1 MIKVNSENPNA
12 LHATGYSVTYHS
24 GWTLSVQWGH
34 KGLHC
39 GKNTVEVMVW
49 RTDKEMKAG
58 HPVGSQTEANLW
70 EDGVV
75 GYVSV
80 ESLAKLQYLLA
91 DGSDDSISQARN
103 MKWLEGLMG

>member
-1 MIKVNSENPNA
+1 MTAKESDMIKVNSENPNA
-12 LHATGYSVTYHS
+12 LHATGYSVTYAS

-34 KGLHC
+34 EGLYC

-49 RTDKEMKAG
+49 REDKDQ
-58 HPVGSQTEANLW
+58 SEANLW

-91 DGSDDSISQARN
+91 DGSDDSIRQARN
-103 MKWLEGLMG
+103 MDWIVVP

>member
-12 LHATGYSVTYHS
+12 LHATGYSVTYAS
-24 GWTLSVQWGH
+24 GWTLSVQWGE
-34 KGLHC
+34 KGLYADE
-39 GKNTVEVMVW
+39 NTVEVMVW
-49 RTDKEMKAG
+49 RKDKDK
-58 HPVGSQTEANLW
+58 TEANLW

-91 DGSDDSISQARN
+91 KGNTYSIRQART

>member
-1 MIKVNSENPNA
+1 MIKVNSEYDDYP
-12 LHATGYSVTYHS
+12 LSSCGYHVTYNS

-34 KGLHC
+34 AGLRC
-39 GKNTVEVMVW
+39 GENTVEVMVW
-49 RTDKEMKAG
+49 RKGVAMTE
-58 HPVGSQTEANLW
+58 SQLW
-70 EDGVV
+70 EEGVV